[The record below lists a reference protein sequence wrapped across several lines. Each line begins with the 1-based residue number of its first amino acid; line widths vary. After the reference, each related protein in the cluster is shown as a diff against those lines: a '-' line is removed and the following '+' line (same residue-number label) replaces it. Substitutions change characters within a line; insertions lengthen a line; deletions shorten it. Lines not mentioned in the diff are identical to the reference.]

1 MQRAPAATVGSAC
14 AHEAPHAAKPLA
26 THVRRDPFSH
36 DDPVACN
43 DPVARADPSGSG
55 FAITREDPPHAWVRG
70 LFTVVNRD

>member
-36 DDPVACN
+36 DDPVA
-43 DPVARADPSGSG
+43 RADPSGSG
-55 FAITREDPPHAWVRG
+55 FAIAREDPPHAWVRG